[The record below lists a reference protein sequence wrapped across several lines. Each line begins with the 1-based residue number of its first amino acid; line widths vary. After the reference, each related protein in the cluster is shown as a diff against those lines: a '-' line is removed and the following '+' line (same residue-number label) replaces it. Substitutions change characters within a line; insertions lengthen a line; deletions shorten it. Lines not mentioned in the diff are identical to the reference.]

1 MKSGPQQMR
10 ECFMAGEQILVVEDQ
25 RAVAGALRMRLRG
38 LGYDVTAIAKDAVE
52 AIEKASELQPDLIL
66 MDIRLG
72 EGMDGIEAA
81 HRIRSHHDIPVIYIS
96 AHVDLKLLE
105 RARAT
110 QPAGF
115 ITKPFT
121 TKDLMTAI
129 DLALHRQG
137 KDTPSAN
144 EAPAR
149 YPESPGRELHAVIST
164 DVNGR
169 VNFVDAIAER
179 NSGWT
184 RRQLLGRPMADI
196 IADIY
201 EASPAEAATL
211 VRRVLQEGGDVPLTR
226 PASAGAPEARRH
238 HDTLTAL
245 HDTRGQVLGLALHFD
260 TSPAAGTK
268 TSPTRG
274 REQALATAL
283 DAVPVGVLLLS
294 PTLQVLHANQ
304 CAREIIARNR
314 GLELRNETLVAVDK
328 HLNEKLKTLVRSAAE
343 KARHGASAETGA
355 MFIKAPMAREQM
367 EVVVSGFCSD
377 ADEEPCIITYV
388 FDTSGQRRTSYEVL
402 TKLYGL
408 TQAEA
413 KLVQLL
419 VNGMTLDEAAQEL
432 QISVNTARTH
442 LKHVFHK
449 TGINRQ
455 TELIHC
461 IETGAAALLLRFD
474 SDQRID
480 TKLLK

>member
-1 MKSGPQQMR
+1 
-10 ECFMAGEQILVVEDQ
+10 MAGEQILVVEDQ

-38 LGYDVTAIAKDAVE
+38 LGYDVAAIAKDALE
-52 AIEKASELQPDLIL
+52 AIEKAKALRPDLIL

-81 HRIRSHHDIPVIYIS
+81 HRIRAHCDIPVIYIS
-96 AHVDLKLLE
+96 AYVDLKLLE

-137 KDTPSAN
+137 RDAPPPASAPSLA
-144 EAPAR
+144 ELER
-149 YPESPGRELHAVIST
+149 DLHAVIST
-164 DVNGR
+164 DVQGR
-169 VNFVDAIAER
+169 IHFADPIAER
-179 NSGWT
+179 KSGWT
-184 RRQLLGRPMADI
+184 RRQLIGRPIAEV

-201 EASPAEAATL
+201 GMSADDAAAL
-211 VRRVLQEGGDVPLTR
+211 VRRVLREGG
-226 PASAGAPEARRH
+226 EARLAAHPIDPGRQEDQRH

-245 HDTRGQVLGLALHFD
+245 YDSRGQVLGLALHFEA
-260 TSPAAGTK
+260 TPAGGATTASVK
-268 TSPTRG
+268 W
-274 REQALATAL
+274 REQALAMAL
-283 DAVPVGVLLLS
+283 DAVPVGVMLLS
-294 PTLQVLHANQ
+294 PALEVLHANQ
-304 CAREIIARNR
+304 CARAIVGRNR
-314 GLELRNETLVAVDK
+314 GLEFRNETLIAVDK
-328 HLNEKLKTLVRSAAE
+328 HLHEKLKSIVQGAAA
-343 KARHGASAETGA
+343 KARAGNSAETGA
-355 MFIKAPMAREQM
+355 MFIKAPKAREQI
-367 EVVVSGFCSD
+367 EVVVSGFNTGR
-377 ADEEPCIITYV
+377 DEDPCVITYV
-388 FDTSGQRRTSYEVL
+388 FDTSSQRRTSYEVL

-408 TQAEA
+408 TQSEA

-419 VNGMTLDEAAQEL
+419 VNGLTIDDAALEL
-432 QISVNTARTH
+432 AISVNTARTH

-474 SDQRID
+474 ADQRID
-480 TKLLK
+480 TDLLK